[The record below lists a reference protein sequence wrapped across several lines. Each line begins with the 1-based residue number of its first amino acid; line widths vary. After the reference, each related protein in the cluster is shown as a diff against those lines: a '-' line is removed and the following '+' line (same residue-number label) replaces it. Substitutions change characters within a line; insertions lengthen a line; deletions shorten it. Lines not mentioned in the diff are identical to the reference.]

1 MQLQNA
7 TILLVDDEPDLLF
20 IMEEW
25 FRREGSRVLT
35 AENGARA
42 LEAIRTNQVDAV
54 VSDIR
59 MPVMDGGTMLRS
71 IKSTHTYKPSV
82 MFISCFSDIEPR
94 EAYDLGVEAT
104 MEKPVERKELVA
116 AVRRVLEGRE
126 EQWSVPPSQERHALL
141 EAAFESV
148 ATALREGL
156 LAFGRGGFCIH
167 SNLELGEGPVD
178 LLLDFRQDHRRVRG
192 QGIVRWSAPG
202 EAQIGV
208 EITHIDDANRS
219 WVLDLTSSNEIL
231 SFIPRTT
238 AAGITATMKA
248 AR

>member
-1 MQLQNA
+1 MQLKNA

-35 AENGARA
+35 AENGAGA
-42 LEAIRTNQVDAV
+42 LEGIRANQVDAV

-59 MPVMDGGTMLRS
+59 MPVMDGVTMLRN
-71 IKSTHTYKPSV
+71 IKATHLYKPSV

-116 AVRRVLEGRE
+116 AVRRVLGARE
-126 EQWSVPPSQERHALL
+126 ELWRMPPIEEGEALL

-167 SNLELGEGPVD
+167 SNLELREGPVD
-178 LLLDFRQDHRRVRG
+178 LSLDFKQDHRRVRG
-192 QGIVRWSAPG
+192 QGKVRWTAPA

-208 EITHIDDANRS
+208 EITHIDDPNRS
-219 WVLDLTSSNEIL
+219 WILGLTSSNEIL
-231 SFIPRTT
+231 SFIPRSTT
-238 AAGITATMKA
+238 AGITATMKA
-248 AR
+248 AG